1 MVLIQAVTSFEMAL
15 FAAPAI
21 AIAVLV
27 YIAVR
32 SFLDYRSAKKGRSY
46 IAVKALASLAVW
58 FIASCGWLYMF
69 FVMAYRSGPFVM
81 EGETG
86 EAVSLLFLDL
96 LYAVIGCGLALWV
109 RLKSYKGVSV
119 FREDAT

>member
-1 MVLIQAVTSFEMAL
+1 MIQAVTALEL
-15 FAAPAI
+15 FAAAAI
-21 AIAVLV
+21 GIAVLM
-27 YIAVR
+27 YIPVR
-32 SFLDYRSAKKGRSY
+32 SFLDYRSAKSGRAY
-46 IAVKALASLAVW
+46 IALKALASLAAW

-69 FVMAYRSGPFVM
+69 FVMVYWTGPFVDM

-109 RLKSYKGVSV
+109 RHKSYNGP
-119 FREDAT
+119 